1 MRATGFLKIIVMCIV
16 MTFVCRSAHA
26 EDNLRIRGYI
36 KPLMIITDNSSLDLT
51 FTGSGERP
59 DEQELSLS
67 TNLRLSAFSRISRGI
82 SVEVAYEMT
91 PVLRNPDTEAMT
103 ISLQGPDPLSYRAAD
118 AGRTAVSRD
127 GSDLVVY
134 QNIDRL
140 FVTFTTGRADIHLG
154 RQPVA
159 FGSARAVNPT
169 DIFTAFRF
177 SEINTEDRTG
187 IDALRIRMPLG
198 DLSELDAGIIAG
210 DGFRPKKSA
219 AFIRGRFI
227 AFGADISPM
236 VAIFG
241 ENLMLGLDIASSAGD
256 AGLWIEAAAVL
267 ADATGGRSP
276 EDDYFRLSTGIDY
289 NFSGNFYTFIEYHFN
304 GAGEHDPGNHRKIIA
319 GLINQTAYRDG
330 AVYLLG
336 RHYLAPGFRYELTP
350 LITASGRALFN
361 MDDGSLLVYP
371 SISYSLSDDAVLDA
385 GAFISFGKK
394 SGITAAQ
401 NGSLFITETSSE
413 FGLYADIY
421 FISARYYF

>member
-1 MRATGFLKIIVMCIV
+1 MRAAGLLKIIAMCVI

-26 EDNLRIRGYI
+26 ADNIRIRGYI
-36 KPLMIITDNSSLDLT
+36 KPLMIITDNGSLDLT

-59 DEQELSLS
+59 DEEELSLPTTMRMS
-67 TNLRLSAFSRISRGI
+67 FTGQLSR
-82 SVEVAYEMT
+82 EVSIEAAYELT
-91 PVLRNPDTEAMT
+91 PSFRNPDTETMT
-103 ISLQGPDPLSYRAAD
+103 VSLQGADPLSYRAAD
-118 AGRTAVSRD
+118 AGPTVVSRE
-127 GSDLVVY
+127 GSDFVVN

-140 FVTFTTGRADIHLG
+140 FVTFTTGMADIYLG

-177 SEINTEDRTG
+177 SEINTEERTG
-187 IDALRIRMPLG
+187 IDAFRIRMPLG
-198 DLSELDAGIIAG
+198 DLSELDAGVIAG
-210 DGFRPKKSA
+210 DGFRLKQSA
-219 AFIRGRFI
+219 TYLRSRFT
-227 AFGADISPM
+227 AGKADISPI
-236 VAIFG
+236 VAIFR

-256 AGLWIEAAAVL
+256 AGLWIEAAAVI

-276 EDDYFRLSTGIDY
+276 EDDYIRLSTGIDY

-304 GAGEHDPGNHRKIIA
+304 GAGEHDPANHRKVIT
-319 GLINQTAYRDG
+319 GLISKTAYRDG

-350 LITASGRALFN
+350 LITVSGRALLN
-361 MDDGSLLVYP
+361 MDDGSLLLSP

-385 GAFISFGKK
+385 GAFIAFGKK
-394 SGITAAQ
+394 SGITATQ
-401 NGSLFITETSSE
+401 NGSLFITETNSE